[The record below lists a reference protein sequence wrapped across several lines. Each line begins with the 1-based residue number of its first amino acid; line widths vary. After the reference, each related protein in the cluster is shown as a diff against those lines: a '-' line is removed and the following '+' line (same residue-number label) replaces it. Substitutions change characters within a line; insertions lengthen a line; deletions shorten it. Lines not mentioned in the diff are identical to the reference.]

1 MFRQSQH
8 VKCPFSTVIIDT
20 QRRTPKMRGDW
31 FSYQP
36 KRIIPANPLVCSLD
50 TGISVNLDDTSQT
63 GTASGVDN
71 AGPVSTT
78 SQGCPPEVRAAFKG
92 PSPSIST
99 PFTRRGD
106 IDFDGL
112 RNLVDF
118 MVNAGAKAIILTA
131 GDSLFTI
138 LTDDEVAQ
146 VTKAVCQYVNKR
158 ALVVAADKSSWTG
171 RDVEF
176 AAYSAQSGANL
187 LMVLPPDWAASCTVE
202 SLVGHYRAVSEHIPV
217 MVVDNYLA
225 ERPLS
230 FALDLITKLR
240 DEVPGV
246 VAMKDDVGGDLARRI
261 GLLTHDRWA
270 LMASGKELHMNLYPY
285 GVDGWMS
292 THMTFKPEIAWRYW
306 SAIEAGD
313 LKAARA
319 VLRDYEIP
327 LLEFLGSLEG
337 GADAGVHGLLEIYG
351 LAKRYR
357 RPPYH
362 SLSDRQMQSLTEF
375 LKKQRLL

>member
-1 MFRQSQH
+1 M
-8 VKCPFSTVIIDT
+8 
-20 QRRTPKMRGDW
+20 
-31 FSYQP
+31 
-36 KRIIPANPLVCSLD
+36 
-50 TGISVNLDDTSQT
+50 
-63 GTASGVDN
+63 
-71 AGPVSTT
+71 
-78 SQGCPPEVRAAFKG
+78 
-92 PSPSIST
+92 
-99 PFTRRGD
+99 
-106 IDFDGL
+106 
-112 RNLVDF
+112 
-118 MVNAGAKAIILTA
+118 
-131 GDSLFTI
+131 
-138 LTDDEVAQ
+138 
-146 VTKAVCQYVNKR
+146 
-158 ALVVAADKSSWTG
+158 VVAADKSSWTG

-202 SLVGHYRAVSEHIPV
+202 SLVGHYRAVAEHIPV

-225 ERPLS
+225 QRPLS
-230 FALDLITKLR
+230 FALDLITKLH

-362 SLSDRQMQSLTEF
+362 SLSDREMQSLTEF
-375 LKKQRLL
+375 LKKKRLL